1 MPYLFNIFGNCNF
14 SALCFRYQEDRRLKE
29 ESRLRELNRR
39 NNDFNN
45 SRKRSIR
52 SNRQTKRDAI
62 EMQNRRNM
70 EREDSI
76 SSTSE
81 SSSSSPS
88 SSIEEDFSRRR
99 FFLIDGPTP
108 GSFPLYYS
116 STSHIQYMNS
126 GYYIDQ

>member
-1 MPYLFNIFGNCNF
+1 M
-14 SALCFRYQEDRRLKE
+14 FRYQDDRRLKE

-45 SRKRSIR
+45 SRKRSNR
-52 SNRQTKRDAI
+52 SNRHTERDAI

-81 SSSSSPS
+81 SSSSSS

-99 FFLIDGPTP
+99 GNAKMRGRTNK
-108 GSFPLYYS
+108 GYGYA
-116 STSHIQYMNS
+116 TSHVSSRHVITTE
-126 GYYIDQ
+126 D